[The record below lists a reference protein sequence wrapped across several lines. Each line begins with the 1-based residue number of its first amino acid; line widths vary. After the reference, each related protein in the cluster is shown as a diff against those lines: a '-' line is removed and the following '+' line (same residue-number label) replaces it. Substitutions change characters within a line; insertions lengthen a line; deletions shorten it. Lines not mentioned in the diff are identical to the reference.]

1 MERSVAQKL
10 EALLKLQGIDSQLD
24 EIKKIKGDLPEEVS
38 DLEDEIVGYQ
48 TRIQKFDD
56 EIKALNEEIDGK
68 KQRKKDADKLI
79 IKYNEQQKN
88 VRNNREYEA
97 ILKEVESEELEIQ
110 LADKKIR
117 EANEKIIKKNEEIS
131 ETKATLDDRKKD
143 LANKQKELDNLM
155 QESQGD
161 EDKLKK
167 DREKQSKHIEERLLR
182 SYNKIR
188 SNAING
194 LAVVEVIRDACGG
207 CFAIV
212 PPQRQAEIREK
223 KKIIVCEHCG
233 RVFAGVEDIIEE
245 VEEVAPAK
253 RTRKTKK

>member
-10 EALLKLQGIDSQLD
+10 EALLKLQKIDSQLD
-24 EIKKIKGDLPEEVS
+24 EINKAKGDLPEEVR
-38 DLEDEIVGYQ
+38 DLEDEIAGYQ
-48 TRIQKFDD
+48 TRIQKFNQ
-56 EIKALNEEIDGK
+56 EVKLLNEEIDSK
-68 KQRKKDADKLI
+68 KQRKKEADKLI
-79 IKYNEQQKN
+79 VKYKEQQMN

-97 ILKEVESEELEIQ
+97 ILKEIESEELEIQ

-117 EANEKIIKKNEEIS
+117 EANEKIIKKNEEIA
-131 ETKATLDDRKKD
+131 ETKAILEDRNKD
-143 LANKQKELDNLM
+143 LSGKQKELDNLM
-155 QESQGD
+155 EESQGD

-167 DREKQSKHIEERLLR
+167 DRDKQAKNVEERLLR

-194 LAVVEVIRDACGG
+194 LAVVQVIRDACGG

-212 PPQRQAEIREK
+212 PPQRQAEIRDK

-233 RVFAGVEDIIEE
+233 RIFADVVDAIEEE
-245 VEEVAPAK
+245 VEVAPVK
-253 RTRKTKK
+253 KTRKTKK